1 MLKLNYYTNKNLKG
15 GLAMRKKPFGT
26 EHGEIN
32 DLWRDFV
39 KGIEKESA
47 KLEKELKKII
57 DSLKI
62 PAGN

>member
-1 MLKLNYYTNKNLKG
+1 
-15 GLAMRKKPFGT
+15 MRKKPFGT

-62 PAGN
+62 SASN